1 MTLEPSLAPE
11 GPWWDGGLCG
21 VGTGSRMPEKHWLLN
36 ARLLL
41 CKGQSRGLPHCE
53 AKPGLSGDLTFIS
66 LSGNL
71 RFDLER

>member
-1 MTLEPSLAPE
+1 
-11 GPWWDGGLCG
+11 
-21 VGTGSRMPEKHWLLN
+21 MPEKHWLLN